1 MRRPLAVVV
10 VALCGAL
17 LLPALALAHLE
28 RPSYW
33 PDPAPDTSVNPP
45 AGGEVPEARSLK
57 SALKK
62 GRPGKTH
69 VVCQGADGRKSL
81 NKLRRSLKRAKKKG
95 YRLRPSQ
102 PKTRVSKRKAKRLLK
117 LNRKFAAKCKF
128 KTIQKAVN
136 KAGNNDRIV
145 IMPGRY
151 REKPSRK
158 APVNDP
164 KCADLTQQDSS
175 GAETPSYRYQVT
187 CPNDQNLIYVQGR
200 ALAGDPLPTPS
211 PDRHGIPEQELGEC
225 VRCNLQVEG
234 SGVKPEDVILDGGS
248 DYVGKGP
255 LARPSSYAK
264 HVILR
269 ADRADGFVGRNFLTR
284 GALEFGFYTEETDG
298 ILLDRVKFFWAAD
311 YGHLSFTTDHNVIQN
326 CEGMGAGDAA
336 VYPGAAPETGEQAN
350 TDFYPDAPRINTV
363 VRRCDLRGS
372 FLGYSGSMGNAVR
385 ITNNHVYG
393 NSLGIVTDT
402 ISAAGH
408 PGFPADSLEVDHN
421 YIYSNNLNLFTE
433 NPPIEPIAGLLPNG
447 VGVLWAGHNNGRL
460 HDNWIFDNWRNGA
473 MLVAIPDGVV
483 DIQPEGGVNPGI
495 SCETATLPAPLTIT
509 TSCGNQYFDNRMG
522 QVPPG
527 FRFPKALDDFGNPSG
542 GTASTQPNGVDF
554 WWDEFAT
561 NDGNCWFDNAGPDGT
576 EGSVT
581 GPGVGAPPDLLPSNC
596 GLSLGLGDALKTMAL
611 LNCFLVREEGQDLP
625 CDWDET
631 PPQPATA
638 QAQQAQRQLARDMRR
653 AAGSE
658 EAERIRA
665 KLDEIAAKAETAP

>member
-1 MRRPLAVVV
+1 MRRRLAVVV
-10 VALCGAL
+10 VAFCGAL
-17 LLPALALAHLE
+17 LLPALAVAHLE

-69 VVCQGADGRKSL
+69 VVCQGADGRESL
-81 NKLRRSLKRAKKKG
+81 KKLRRSLKQAKKKG

-117 LNRKFAAKCKF
+117 LNRKFAAKCRF

-151 REKPSRK
+151 REKPSRR

-255 LARPSSYAK
+255 LARPSGYAK

-284 GALEFGFYTEETDG
+284 GALEFGFYTE
-298 ILLDRVKFFWAAD
+298 
-311 YGHLSFTTDHNVIQN
+311 
-326 CEGMGAGDAA
+326 
-336 VYPGAAPETGEQAN
+336 TG
-350 TDFYPDAPRINTV
+350 
-363 VRRCDLRGS
+363 
-372 FLGYSGSMGNAVR
+372 
-385 ITNNHVYG
+385 
-393 NSLGIVTDT
+393 
-402 ISAAGH
+402 
-408 PGFPADSLEVDHN
+408 
-421 YIYSNNLNLFTE
+421 
-433 NPPIEPIAGLLPNG
+433 
-447 VGVLWAGHNNGRL
+447 
-460 HDNWIFDNWRNGA
+460 
-473 MLVAIPDGVV
+473 
-483 DIQPEGGVNPGI
+483 
-495 SCETATLPAPLTIT
+495 
-509 TSCGNQYFDNRMG
+509 
-522 QVPPG
+522 
-527 FRFPKALDDFGNPSG
+527 
-542 GTASTQPNGVDF
+542 
-554 WWDEFAT
+554 
-561 NDGNCWFDNAGPDGT
+561 
-576 EGSVT
+576 
-581 GPGVGAPPDLLPSNC
+581 
-596 GLSLGLGDALKTMAL
+596 
-611 LNCFLVREEGQDLP
+611 
-625 CDWDET
+625 
-631 PPQPATA
+631 
-638 QAQQAQRQLARDMRR
+638 
-653 AAGSE
+653 
-658 EAERIRA
+658 
-665 KLDEIAAKAETAP
+665 